1 LQYLLAEQLSNSAS
15 GDQSENLRAAIAA
28 AVRATTLDPNY
39 KAAHDLLAVLYIRAK
54 QPELA
59 IQQAELALVQ
69 DPNDQSALYQEMM
82 ALRNS
87 GRKDQIQSL
96 TARFSDARKSNAR
109 RQQDTDR
116 YRLQDELSH

>member
-1 LQYLLAEQLSNSAS
+1 VVYFYSAL
-15 GDQSENLRAAIAA
+15 DRAAIAA

-39 KAAHDLLAVLYIRAK
+39 KAAHDLLAVLYLRAQ
-54 QPELA
+54 QPQLA
-59 IQQAELALVQ
+59 IQQAELALAQ
-69 DPNDQSALYQEMM
+69 DPNDQNALYQEMI

-96 TARFSDARKSNAR
+96 TARFNDARKSNAK

-116 YRLQDELSH
+116 YRLQNELSH